1 MSRSRQQRSRTPGF
15 RRLPR
20 IADLMTPELSSFY
33 DRSAAAERV
42 GDAEEALAYHSG
54 IPMFRRSR
62 HRGILEQLIAA
73 KDELT
78 PWNIARWIVYQA
90 LRCEDPGS
98 RTGTL
103 VRGALQT
110 AVATFH
116 ADRIEE
122 TYVEGGDPVRVTATV
137 LGESWA
143 GHQLALEYGVLSA
156 FLDEF
161 VGGVLAEH
169 AELARS
175 WVGAP
180 MGGYRIEKQGSAATV
195 LVRDLASDRT
205 HDVLDLG
212 AAGTVIGRLV
222 SSGTTPA
229 LMFDTAPLAISKGI
243 ATEVARCDRPVGW
256 VDILAD
262 AIDQRRLD
270 SECLL
275 REDYELLSDIAS
287 LDLVVFGT
295 KPTDVSRVMAQLRGG
310 RDEVGR
316 AAFRILRLASGGTVE
331 GAAAPYVGAACLNVH
346 AHENA
351 LTRILAPGQRRQW
364 LRWAELVPEP
374 ARGRLLGFAEATA
387 DAA

>member
-78 PWNIARWIVYQA
+78 PWIIARWIVYQA

-137 LGESWA
+137 LG
-143 GHQLALEYGVLSA
+143 GV
-156 FLDEF
+156 
-161 VGGVLAEH
+161 VGGPPAGL
-169 AELARS
+169 
-175 WVGAP
+175 G
-180 MGGYRIEKQGSAATV
+180 
-195 LVRDLASDRT
+195 VRRPLCVS
-205 HDVLDLG
+205 
-212 AAGTVIGRLV
+212 GRV
-222 SSGTTPA
+222 
-229 LMFDTAPLAISKGI
+229 
-243 ATEVARCDRPVGW
+243 RRRRP
-256 VDILAD
+256 
-262 AIDQRRLD
+262 
-270 SECLL
+270 
-275 REDYELLSDIAS
+275 
-287 LDLVVFGT
+287 
-295 KPTDVSRVMAQLRGG
+295 
-310 RDEVGR
+310 GR
-316 AAFRILRLASGGTVE
+316 A
-331 GAAAPYVGAACLNVH
+331 
-346 AHENA
+346 
-351 LTRILAPGQRRQW
+351 RR
-364 LRWAELVPEP
+364 
-374 ARGRLLGFAEATA
+374 ARAV
-387 DAA
+387 